1 MIYLIR
7 VLIINKTCA
16 WGNKENIE
24 ANIFLMKSF
33 KNLSDGK
40 GLPKLNKK
48 EHEGREV
55 LSLIIGDNVMINVPM
70 KNCLSSEKS

>member
-1 MIYLIR
+1 
-7 VLIINKTCA
+7 
-16 WGNKENIE
+16 
-24 ANIFLMKSF
+24 MKSF

-70 KNCLSSEKS
+70 KNCLSSEKSYVSTNVLASVQDWPDSSG